1 VYSTVATITIV
12 CRQLSNHTETATGG
26 TEMLNFLS
34 ISISVLCILEDC
46 LDSVEAF
53 GFGDTA

>member
-1 VYSTVATITIV
+1 
-12 CRQLSNHTETATGG
+12 
-26 TEMLNFLS
+26 MLNFLS